1 MNCGD
6 FVDRAA
12 LKAGGGRQ
20 YTNKQFNIKHSMYT
34 EALVSLTT
42 TLPLTEKIEYFGT
55 RKNALSSKCQC
66 ESDIYLVPP

>member
-20 YTNKQFNIKHSMYT
+20 YTNKQFNIKHSLYT
-34 EALVSLTT
+34 EALVSPTT
-42 TLPLTEKIEYFGT
+42 NTPLDRE
-55 RKNALSSKCQC
+55 N
-66 ESDIYLVPP
+66 